1 MVGEQYRA
9 GDERRPV
16 ATLEGRVVLVTGAA
30 QNIGR
35 AIAIEMARAG
45 ADVAV
50 HARTRRPEAEE
61 VVREIEGLGA
71 RAALVTGDISE
82 PDEVTALVELA
93 VAELGPIDILV
104 NNASIR
110 PKQPILTVTPSD
122 WDRVIRT
129 SLSAPFYL
137 ASAVLPGM
145 MSRGWGRVIT
155 LGGPDGQHPMAD
167 RVHGC
172 AAKAGLIGMT
182 KAMALECGKAGVTAN
197 VVAPGITNTRRA
209 DGYEGWPPSQ
219 AILDRVP
226 VPRLGEA
233 VEIADACVF
242 LASDAAAYI
251 TGQTLHVGG
260 GFCMP

>member
-1 MVGEQYRA
+1 MTGEQHRA
-9 GDERRPV
+9 GAGRRPV
-16 ATLEGRVVLVTGAA
+16 ADLEGRVALVTGSA

-45 ADVAV
+45 ADVVV
-50 HARTRRPEAEE
+50 HARTRRAEADE
-61 VVREIEGLGA
+61 VVREIAGLGR
-71 RAALVTGDISE
+71 RAVLVTGDISD
-82 PDEVTALVELA
+82 PAQVAALVDEA
-93 VAELGPIDILV
+93 VATLGPIDILV

-110 PKQPILTVTPSD
+110 PKQPILTVTPAD

-137 ASAVLPGM
+137 ASCVLPGM
-145 MSRGWGRVIT
+145 MGRGWGRVIN

-182 KAMALECGKAGVTAN
+182 KAMALECGRAGVTAN

-209 DGYEGWPPSQ
+209 DGYEGWPPAQ

-226 VPRLGEA
+226 VPRMGEA

-260 GFCMP
+260 GFYMP